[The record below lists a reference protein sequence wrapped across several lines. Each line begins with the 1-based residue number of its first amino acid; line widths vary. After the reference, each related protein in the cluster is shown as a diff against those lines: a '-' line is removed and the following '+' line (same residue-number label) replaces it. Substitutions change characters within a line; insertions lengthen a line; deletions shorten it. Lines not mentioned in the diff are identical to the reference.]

1 MPVNNLTFN
10 QLSTL
15 LNGIQSQVTGASAIA
30 PVNTSEFVS
39 VAQTV
44 LKTGTDPV
52 MSAISQIL
60 GRTIF
65 SVRPYSA
72 KFKGL
77 LMDTQRWGGITRKI
91 NYVDK
96 SFTDDSGFSLTDGQ
110 AVDQYIVNKPEVIQ
124 TNYYGSN
131 VYQKSVTIF
140 RDQLD
145 TAFSGV
151 NEFGEFIS
159 GVMQNIS
166 DQIEQAHEDT
176 GRMTIA
182 NLVGGIVAAQKANQ
196 IVHLLTEYNAL
207 TGKKLTANTV
217 YAPENYKPF
226 MLWVY
231 SRIAKA
237 SAMLTER
244 SQLYHFN
251 LTGKPIQRHSP
262 VNRQRL
268 YLYADARYQTE
279 AQVLA
284 DTYHDNYLSFGE
296 TETVNYWQ
304 SIESPAQIQVKPVY
318 FEEADGSIV
327 TAADNV
333 TQDNIFAVIMDEEAA
348 GMNIYNYEL
357 AATPYNAR
365 GRYTNMWWSFNERY
379 FNDFT
384 ENAMVFLLD

>member
-30 PVNTSEFVS
+30 PVNTNEFVS

-65 SVRPYSA
+65 SVRPYTA

-77 LMDTQRWGGITRKI
+77 LMDNQRWGGITRKI

-207 TGKKLTANTV
+207 TGKELTANTV

-304 SIESPAQIQVKPVY
+304 SIESPAKIQVKPVY
-318 FEEADGSIV
+318 FKEADGSIV

-348 GMNIYNYEL
+348 GMNIFDYEL

>member
-1 MPVNNLTFN
+1 MPVNTLSFN

-15 LNGIQSQVTGASAIA
+15 LNGIASQVTGAAGIA
-30 PVNTSEFVS
+30 PVNTNEFVS
-39 VAQTV
+39 VAQTT
-44 LKTGTDPV
+44 LLAGADPV

-77 LMDTQRWGGITRKI
+77 LMDNQRWGGITRKI

-96 SFTDDSGFSLTDGQ
+96 SFTEDSGFSLTDGQ

-124 TNYYGSN
+124 TNYYGNN

-182 NLVGGIVAAQKANQ
+182 NLVGGIVAAKKANQ
-196 IVHLLTEYNAL
+196 IVHLLTEYNDL
-207 TGKKLTANTV
+207 TGKELTANTV

-251 LTGKPIQRHSP
+251 LFGKPIQRHSP

-304 SIESPAQIQVKPVY
+304 SIESPATIQVKPVY
-318 FEEADGSIV
+318 FKEADGSIV
-327 TAADNV
+327 TAADNII
-333 TQDNIFAVIMDEEAA
+333 QDNIFAVIMDEDAA
-348 GMNIYNYEL
+348 GMNIFNYEL

-384 ENAMVFLLD
+384 ENAVVFLLD

>member
-10 QLSTL
+10 QLSTI
-15 LNGIQSQVTGASAIA
+15 LNGIQSQVTGASTIA
-30 PVNTSEFVS
+30 PVSTSEFVS

-44 LKTGTDPV
+44 LKTGADPV

-77 LMDTQRWGGITRKI
+77 LMDNQRWGGITRKI

-151 NEFGEFIS
+151 DEFGEFIS

-182 NLVGGIVAAQKANQ
+182 NFVGGIVAAQKTNQ
-196 IVHLLTEYNAL
+196 VVHLLAEYNAL
-207 TGKKLTANTV
+207 TGKDLTANTV

-304 SIESPAQIQVKPVY
+304 SIESPAKIQVKPVY
-318 FEEADGSIV
+318 FKEADGSIV

-348 GMNIYNYEL
+348 GMNIFNYEL

>member
-10 QLSTL
+10 QLSTI
-15 LNGIQSQVTGASAIA
+15 LNGIQSQVTGASTIA

-77 LMDTQRWGGITRKI
+77 LMDNQRWGGITRKI

-131 VYQKSVTIF
+131 VYQKSITIF

-182 NLVGGIVAAQKANQ
+182 NLVGGIVAAKKSNQ

-207 TGKKLTANTV
+207 TGKELTANNV

-244 SQLYHFN
+244 NQLYHFN

-318 FEEADGSIV
+318 FKEADGSIV

-348 GMNIYNYEL
+348 GMNIFNYEL

>member
-10 QLSTL
+10 QLSTI
-15 LNGIQSQVTGASAIA
+15 LNGIQSQVTGASTIA

-77 LMDTQRWGGITRKI
+77 LMDNQRWGGITRKI

-131 VYQKSVTIF
+131 IYQKSITIF

-196 IVHLLTEYNAL
+196 IVHLLAEYNAL
-207 TGKKLTANTV
+207 TGKDLTANTV

-304 SIESPAQIQVKPVY
+304 SIGSPAKIQVKPVY
-318 FEEADGSIV
+318 FKEADGSIV
-327 TAADNV
+327 TATDNV

-348 GMNIYNYEL
+348 GMNIFNYEL

>member
-77 LMDTQRWGGITRKI
+77 LMDNQRWGGITRKI

-182 NLVGGIVAAQKANQ
+182 NLVGGIVAAKKANQ
-196 IVHLLTEYNAL
+196 VVHLLTEYNTL
-207 TGKKLTANTV
+207 TGKELTANTV

-318 FEEADGSIV
+318 FKEADGSIV

-348 GMNIYNYEL
+348 GMNIFNYEL

>member
-10 QLSTL
+10 QLSTI

-30 PVNTSEFVS
+30 PVNTNEFVA

-77 LMDTQRWGGITRKI
+77 LLDNERWGGITRKI

-151 NEFGEFIS
+151 SEFGEFIS

-166 DQIEQAHEDT
+166 DQIEQVHEDT

-207 TGKKLTANTV
+207 TGKELTADTV

-251 LTGKPIQRHSP
+251 LAGKPIQRHTP
-262 VNRQRL
+262 LNRQRL

-318 FEEADGSIV
+318 FKEADGSIAM
-327 TAADNV
+327 AADNV

-348 GMNIYNYEL
+348 GMNIFNYEL

>member
-10 QLSTL
+10 QLSTI

-77 LMDTQRWGGITRKI
+77 LMDNQRWGGITRKI

-182 NLVGGIVAAQKANQ
+182 NLVGGIIAAKKANQ
-196 IVHLLTEYNAL
+196 IVHLLTEYKAL
-207 TGKKLTANTV
+207 TGKDLTANTV

-304 SIESPAQIQVKPVY
+304 SIESPAKIQVKPVY
-318 FEEADGSIV
+318 FKEADGSIV

-348 GMNIYNYEL
+348 GMNIFNYEL

>member
-10 QLSTL
+10 QLSTI

-77 LMDTQRWGGITRKI
+77 LMDNQRWGGITRKI

-207 TGKKLTANTV
+207 TGKELTANTV

-304 SIESPAQIQVKPVY
+304 SIESPAKIQVKPVY
-318 FEEADGSIV
+318 FKEADGSIV
-327 TAADNV
+327 TADDNV

-348 GMNIYNYEL
+348 GMNIFNYEL

>member
-10 QLSTL
+10 QLSTI
-15 LNGIQSQVTGASAIA
+15 LNGIQSQVTGASTIA

-44 LKTGTDPV
+44 LKTGADPV

-77 LMDTQRWGGITRKI
+77 LMDNQRWGGITRKI

-151 NEFGEFIS
+151 DEFGEFIS

-182 NLVGGIVAAQKANQ
+182 NFVGGIVAAQKTNQ
-196 IVHLLTEYNAL
+196 VVHLLAEYNAL
-207 TGKKLTANTV
+207 TGKDLTANTV

-304 SIESPAQIQVKPVY
+304 SIESPAKIQVKPVY
-318 FEEADGSIV
+318 FKEADGSIV
-327 TAADNV
+327 TATDNV

-348 GMNIYNYEL
+348 GMNIFNYEL

>member
-10 QLSTL
+10 QLSTI

-44 LKTGTDPV
+44 LKTGADPV

-77 LMDTQRWGGITRKI
+77 LMDNQRWGGITRKI

-96 SFTDDSGFSLTDGQ
+96 SFTEDSGFSLTDGQ

-131 VYQKSVTIF
+131 IYQKSITIF

-207 TGKKLTANTV
+207 TGKELTANTV

-251 LTGKPIQRHSP
+251 LAGKPIQRHSP

-304 SIESPAQIQVKPVY
+304 SIQSPAKIQVKPVY
-318 FEEADGSIV
+318 FKEADGSIV
-327 TAADNV
+327 TATDNV

-348 GMNIYNYEL
+348 GMNIFNYEL

>member
-10 QLSTL
+10 QLSTI
-15 LNGIQSQVTGASAIA
+15 LNGIQSQVTGASTIA

-77 LMDTQRWGGITRKI
+77 LMDNQRWGGITRKI

-196 IVHLLTEYNAL
+196 VVHLLAEYNAL
-207 TGKKLTANTV
+207 TGKDLTANTV

-304 SIESPAQIQVKPVY
+304 SIESPAKIQVKPVY
-318 FEEADGSIV
+318 FKEADGSIV
-327 TAADNV
+327 TATDNV

-348 GMNIYNYEL
+348 GMNIFNYEL

>member
-10 QLSTL
+10 QLSTI

-39 VAQTV
+39 VAQSV
-44 LKTGTDPV
+44 LKTGADPV

-77 LMDTQRWGGITRKI
+77 LMDNQRWGGITRKI

-182 NLVGGIVAAQKANQ
+182 NLVGGIIAAQKANQ

-304 SIESPAQIQVKPVY
+304 SIEFPAKIQVKPVY
-318 FEEADGSIV
+318 FKEADGSIV

-348 GMNIYNYEL
+348 GMNIFNYEL

>member
-10 QLSTL
+10 QLSTI

-77 LMDTQRWGGITRKI
+77 LMDNQRWGGITRKI

-151 NEFGEFIS
+151 NEFGEFVS

-251 LTGKPIQRHSP
+251 LTGKPIQRHTP

-304 SIESPAQIQVKPVY
+304 SIESPAQIHVKPVY
-318 FEEADGSIV
+318 FDEADGSIV

-348 GMNIYNYEL
+348 GMNIFNYEL

-384 ENAMVFLLD
+384 ENAVVFLLD

>member
-30 PVNTSEFVS
+30 PVNTSEFVT

-77 LMDTQRWGGITRKI
+77 LMDSQRWGGITRKI

-145 TAFSGV
+145 MAFSGV
-151 NEFGEFIS
+151 DEFGEFIS

-207 TGKKLTANTV
+207 TDKTLTANTV

-304 SIESPAQIQVKPVY
+304 SIESPAKIQVKPVY
-318 FEEADGSIV
+318 FEETDGSIV

-333 TQDNIFAVIMDEEAA
+333 MQDNIFAVIMDEEAA
-348 GMNIYNYEL
+348 GMNIFNYEL

>member
-10 QLSTL
+10 QLSTI
-15 LNGIQSQVTGASAIA
+15 LNGIQSQVTGASVIA

-77 LMDTQRWGGITRKI
+77 LMDNQRWGGITRKI

-207 TGKKLTANTV
+207 TGKDLTVTTV

-244 SQLYHFN
+244 SQRYHFN

-304 SIESPAQIQVKPVY
+304 SIESPAKIQVKPVY
-318 FEEADGSIV
+318 FKEADGSIV

-348 GMNIYNYEL
+348 GMNIFNYEL

>member
-15 LNGIQSQVTGASAIA
+15 LNGVQSQVTGASAIA
-30 PVNTSEFVS
+30 PVNTNEFVS

-77 LMDTQRWGGITRKI
+77 LMDNQRWGGITRKI

-207 TGKKLTANTV
+207 TGKELTANTV

-304 SIESPAQIQVKPVY
+304 SIESPAKIQVKPVY
-318 FEEADGSIV
+318 FKETDGSIV

-348 GMNIYNYEL
+348 GMNIFNYEL

-384 ENAMVFLLD
+384 ENAIVFLLD

>member
-15 LNGIQSQVTGASAIA
+15 LNGIQSQVTGANAIA
-30 PVNTSEFVS
+30 PVNTSEFVT

-77 LMDTQRWGGITRKI
+77 LMDSQRWGGITRKI

-145 TAFSGV
+145 MAFSGV
-151 NEFGEFIS
+151 DEFGEFIS

-207 TGKKLTANTV
+207 TDKKLTANTV

-304 SIESPAQIQVKPVY
+304 SIESPAEIQVKPVY
-318 FEEADGSIV
+318 FEETDGSIV

-333 TQDNIFAVIMDEEAA
+333 MQDNIFAVIMDEEAA
-348 GMNIYNYEL
+348 GMNIFNYEL
-357 AATPYNAR
+357 AVTPYNAR

>member
-1 MPVNNLTFN
+1 MPVNNLTFY
-10 QLSTL
+10 QLSTI

-44 LKTGTDPV
+44 LKTGADPV

-77 LMDTQRWGGITRKI
+77 LMDNQRWGGITRKI

-207 TGKKLTANTV
+207 TGKDLTANTV

-251 LTGKPIQRHSP
+251 LAGKPIQRHSP

-304 SIESPAQIQVKPVY
+304 SIESPAKIQVKPVY
-318 FEEADGSIV
+318 FKEADGSIV
-327 TAADNV
+327 TATDNV

-348 GMNIYNYEL
+348 GMNIFNYEL

>member
-10 QLSTL
+10 QLSTI
-15 LNGIQSQVTGASAIA
+15 LNGIQSQVTGATAIA

-44 LKTGTDPV
+44 LKTGADPV

-77 LMDTQRWGGITRKI
+77 LMDNQRWGGITRKI

-131 VYQKSVTIF
+131 IYQKSITIF

-196 IVHLLTEYNAL
+196 IVHLLTEYTAL
-207 TGKKLTANTV
+207 TGKELTANTV

-251 LTGKPIQRHSP
+251 LAGKPIQRHSP

-304 SIESPAQIQVKPVY
+304 SIQSPAKIQVKPVY
-318 FEEADGSIV
+318 FKEADGSIV
-327 TAADNV
+327 TATDNV

-348 GMNIYNYEL
+348 GMNIFNYEL

>member
-10 QLSTL
+10 QLSTI
-15 LNGIQSQVTGASAIA
+15 LNGIQSQVTGANAIA

-44 LKTGTDPV
+44 LKTGADPV

-77 LMDTQRWGGITRKI
+77 LMDNQRWGGITRKI

-131 VYQKSVTIF
+131 IYQKSVTIF

-151 NEFGEFIS
+151 DEFGEFIS

-182 NLVGGIVAAQKANQ
+182 NFVGGIVAAQKANQ
-196 IVHLLTEYNAL
+196 IVHLLAEYNAL
-207 TGKKLTANTV
+207 TGKDLTANTV

-304 SIESPAQIQVKPVY
+304 SIESPAKIQVKPVY
-318 FEEADGSIV
+318 FKEADGSIV
-327 TAADNV
+327 TATDNV

-348 GMNIYNYEL
+348 GMNIFNYEL

>member
-15 LNGIQSQVTGASAIA
+15 LNGILSQVTGASAIA

-77 LMDTQRWGGITRKI
+77 LMDSQRWGGITRKI

-304 SIESPAQIQVKPVY
+304 SIESPAKIQVKPVY

-348 GMNIYNYEL
+348 GMNIFNYEL

>member
-1 MPVNNLTFN
+1 MAVNNLTFN
-10 QLSTL
+10 QLSTI
-15 LNGIQSQVTGASAIA
+15 LNGIQSQVTGATAIA

-44 LKTGTDPV
+44 LKTGADPV

-77 LMDTQRWGGITRKI
+77 LMDNQRWGGITRKI

-182 NLVGGIVAAQKANQ
+182 NLVGGILAAQKANQ
-196 IVHLLTEYNAL
+196 IVHLLAEYNAL
-207 TGKKLTANTV
+207 TGKDLTANTV

-237 SAMLTER
+237 SAMLSER

-304 SIESPAQIQVKPVY
+304 SIESPAKIQVKPVY
-318 FEEADGSIV
+318 FKEADGSIV
-327 TAADNV
+327 TATDNV

-348 GMNIYNYEL
+348 GMNIFNYEL

>member
-77 LMDTQRWGGITRKI
+77 LMDNQRWGGITRKI

-207 TGKKLTANTV
+207 TGKELTANTV

-304 SIESPAQIQVKPVY
+304 SIESPAKIQVKPVY
-318 FEEADGSIV
+318 FKESDGSIV

-333 TQDNIFAVIMDEEAA
+333 AQDNIFAVIMDEEAA
-348 GMNIYNYEL
+348 GMNIFNYEL

>member
-10 QLSTL
+10 QLSTI
-15 LNGIQSQVTGASAIA
+15 LNGIQSQVTGASTIA

-65 SVRPYSA
+65 SVRPYTA

-77 LMDTQRWGGITRKI
+77 LMDNQRWGGITRKI

-131 VYQKSVTIF
+131 IYQKSVTIF

-196 IVHLLTEYNAL
+196 VVHLLAEYNAL
-207 TGKKLTANTV
+207 TGKDLTANTV

-304 SIESPAQIQVKPVY
+304 SIESPAKIQVKPVY
-318 FEEADGSIV
+318 FKEADGSIV
-327 TAADNV
+327 TATDNV

-348 GMNIYNYEL
+348 GMNIFNYEL

>member
-77 LMDTQRWGGITRKI
+77 LMDSQRWGGITRKI

-110 AVDQYIVNKPEVIQ
+110 AVDQYVVNKPEVIQ

-182 NLVGGIVAAQKANQ
+182 NLVGGIIAAQKANQ

-207 TGKKLTANTV
+207 TGTKLTANTV

-251 LTGKPIQRHSP
+251 LTGKPIQRHTP

-318 FEEADGSIV
+318 FDEADGSIV

-348 GMNIYNYEL
+348 GMNIFNYEL

>member
-10 QLSTL
+10 QLSTI

-30 PVNTSEFVS
+30 PVNTNEFVS

-44 LKTGTDPV
+44 LKTGTDPI

-77 LMDTQRWGGITRKI
+77 LMDNQRWGGITRKI

-207 TGKKLTANTV
+207 TGMKLTANTV

-251 LTGKPIQRHSP
+251 LTGKPIQRHTP

-318 FEEADGSIV
+318 FDEADGSIV

-348 GMNIYNYEL
+348 GMNIFNYEL

-384 ENAMVFLLD
+384 ENAVVFLLD

>member
-10 QLSTL
+10 QLSTI

-77 LMDTQRWGGITRKI
+77 LMDNQRWGGITRKI

-131 VYQKSVTIF
+131 IYQKSITIF

-207 TGKKLTANTV
+207 TGKDLTANTV

-251 LTGKPIQRHSP
+251 LAGKPIQRHSP

-304 SIESPAQIQVKPVY
+304 SIQSPAKIQVKPVY
-318 FEEADGSIV
+318 FKEADGSIV
-327 TAADNV
+327 TATDNV

-348 GMNIYNYEL
+348 GMNIFNYEL

>member
-1 MPVNNLTFN
+1 MPVNDLTFN
-10 QLSTL
+10 QLSTI

-30 PVNTSEFVS
+30 PVNTSEFVT

-182 NLVGGIVAAQKANQ
+182 NLVGGIIAAQKDNQ

-207 TGKKLTANTV
+207 TGKKLTADTV

-279 AQVLA
+279 SQVLA

-304 SIESPAQIQVKPVY
+304 SIESPAKIQVKPVY

-348 GMNIYNYEL
+348 GMNIFNYEL

>member
-15 LNGIQSQVTGASAIA
+15 LNGIQSQATGASAIA

-77 LMDTQRWGGITRKI
+77 LMDNQRWGGITRKI

-110 AVDQYIVNKPEVIQ
+110 AVDQYVVNKPEVIQ

-207 TGKKLTANTV
+207 TGKKLTADTV

>member
-1 MPVNNLTFN
+1 MAVNNLTFN
-10 QLSTL
+10 QLSTI
-15 LNGIQSQVTGASAIA
+15 LNGIQSQVTGANNLA

-77 LMDTQRWGGITRKI
+77 LMDNQRWGGITRKI

-96 SFTDDSGFSLTDGQ
+96 SFVDDSGFPLTDGQ

-131 VYQKSVTIF
+131 VYQKSITIF

-166 DQIEQAHEDT
+166 DQIEQAHEST
-176 GRMTIA
+176 ARMTIA
-182 NLVGGIVAAQKANQ
+182 NFVGGISAANKDAQ
-196 IVHLLTEYNAL
+196 IVHLLSEYNAL
-207 TGKKLTANTV
+207 TGKELSAADV
-217 YAPENYKPF
+217 YAPENFKPF

-244 SQLYHFN
+244 SQMFHFN
-251 LTGKPIQRHSP
+251 LTGKPIQRHTP

-279 AQVLA
+279 SQVLA

-304 SIESPAQIQVKPVY
+304 SIETPDKITVKPVY
-318 FEEADGSIV
+318 FKESDGTII
-327 TAADNV
+327 TASDNV
-333 TQDNIFAVIMDEEAA
+333 SVDKIFAVIMDEEAA
-348 GMNIYNYEL
+348 GMNIFNYEL

-384 ENAMVFLLD
+384 ENAVVFLLD

>member
-10 QLSTL
+10 QLSTI
-15 LNGIQSQVTGASAIA
+15 LNGIQSQVTGASTIA

-44 LKTGTDPV
+44 LKTGADPV

-65 SVRPYSA
+65 SVRPYTA

-77 LMDTQRWGGITRKI
+77 LMDNQRWGGITRKI

-131 VYQKSVTIF
+131 IYQKSVTIF

-182 NLVGGIVAAQKANQ
+182 NFVGGIVAAQKANQ
-196 IVHLLTEYNAL
+196 IVHLLAEYNAL
-207 TGKKLTANTV
+207 TGKDLTANTV

-304 SIESPAQIQVKPVY
+304 SIESPAKIQVKPVY
-318 FEEADGSIV
+318 FKEADGSIV
-327 TAADNV
+327 TATDNV

-348 GMNIYNYEL
+348 GMNIFNYEL

>member
-15 LNGIQSQVTGASAIA
+15 LNGILSQVTGASAIA

-77 LMDTQRWGGITRKI
+77 LMDSQRWGGITRKI

-182 NLVGGIVAAQKANQ
+182 NLVGGIIAAQKDNQ

-207 TGKKLTANTV
+207 TDKKLTANTV

-251 LTGKPIQRHSP
+251 LTGKPIQRHTP

-318 FEEADGSIV
+318 FGEVDGSIV

-348 GMNIYNYEL
+348 GMNIFNYEL